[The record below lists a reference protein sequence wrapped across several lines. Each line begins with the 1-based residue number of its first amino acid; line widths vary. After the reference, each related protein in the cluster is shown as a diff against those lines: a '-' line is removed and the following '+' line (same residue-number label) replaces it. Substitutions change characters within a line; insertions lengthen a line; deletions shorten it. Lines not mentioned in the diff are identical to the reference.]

1 MKHEIDINVMHQC
14 LARWFCAEAS
24 CIVWLTVIAG
34 VIETGLEFVIEPEDV
49 IVAPGTSLVW
59 NCSAVSSTGLP
70 SPNITWLKNGRVIGD
85 GRRSVLPSG
94 ALSIRRIVQ
103 RPGNQGDEDIYECLA
118 TNSIGSIT
126 SRPVLLRIACM

>member
-1 MKHEIDINVMHQC
+1 MCAAETRGVV
-14 LARWFCAEAS
+14 LLTASAR
-24 CIVWLTVIAG
+24 
-34 VIETGLEFVIEPEDV
+34 VIETGLEFVAEPEDV
-49 IVAPGTSLVW
+49 TVAAGTSLVW
-59 NCSAVSSTGLP
+59 NCSAVSTAGLP
-70 SPNITWLKNGRVIGD
+70 APNITWLKDGRVIGD

-103 RPGNQGDEDIYECLA
+103 RPGSQGDEDIYECLA